1 MIKASKKNNQIQK
14 ISQRVMLASLAS
26 SIVMAPTFG
35 VTASASTTTN
45 NASVAVVA
53 ENSFN
58 TEKAKVTTAAAV
70 SIAYNAVAL
79 NSQVSI
85 LDSEGWLES
94 ANVEWN
100 AVQNATGYNVYY
112 KSASASDSEYK
123 QLDNQ
128 LIRKYASY
136 YRADA
141 LGLAQGSYVM
151 KIAPIVNNQEVPSS
165 QAITKTLSVK
175 ANTREGYAFS
185 NQSPMGTGSGGY
197 KDDGTVAAN
206 ANILYITASTVNT
219 VKLDVVT
226 NTKGTKTTCTGL
238 TDILAKRQKG
248 YDKTPLIIRM
258 VGQIKSAD
266 IKGLNSTG
274 YLEVKG
280 SYNTTFEGVGED
292 ATVYGWGILVRNS
305 HNIEIKNL
313 GVMMFPDD
321 GISLDT
327 GNDNIW
333 VHNNDIFYG
342 AAGSDADQVKGDGS
356 TDVKLSTYVTI
367 AYNHY
372 YDSGKSSL
380 CGMKDT
386 ENFFVTYHHNWFD
399 HSDSRH
405 PRIRVGTVH
414 VYNNYFDGNAK
425 YGVGVTK
432 GSSAFVEAN
441 DFRNCKDPMLSSL
454 QGTDIKYGAE
464 GAGFSDEPGGMIK
477 SYNNKIEGAASL
489 IYASDNATQF
499 DAYLAKTRN
508 EAVPSTYKTVSG
520 GTTYNNFDTSSTMY
534 SYKPDAPEAVRGNV
548 TTYAGRGNGGD
559 FIWKFTTADDT
570 NSTMDANLM
579 AKIKG
584 YQSSLV
590 SVEGNSIVK

>member
-1 MIKASKKNNQIQK
+1 MVKKLKKNNQVQK
-14 ISQRVMLASLAS
+14 FSQRLMLATLAS

-35 VTASASTTTN
+35 ITASASTSTN
-45 NASVAVVA
+45 NKSEATVTKNSMSA
-53 ENSFN
+53 EN
-58 TEKAKVTTAAAV
+58 TAVTTSAAV
-70 SIAYNAVAL
+70 FLASNVATL
-79 NSQVSI
+79 NSGVSI

-100 AVQNATGYNVYY
+100 SVQNATGYNVYY

-128 LIRKYASY
+128 LIREYASY

-141 LGLAQGSYVM
+141 LGLAQGNYVI
-151 KIAPIVNNQEVPSS
+151 KIVPIVNNQEVPSS
-165 QAITKTLSVK
+165 QSITKTLSVK
-175 ANTREGYAFS
+175 ANTREGFAFS
-185 NQSPMGTGSGGY
+185 EQSPMGTSSGGY
-197 KDDGTVAAN
+197 NDNGTVAAN

-219 VKLDVVT
+219 IKLDVVT
-226 NTKGTKTTCTGL
+226 NAKGTKTTCTGL

-258 VGQIKSAD
+258 VGEIKSAD
-266 IKGLNSTG
+266 IKGLNSSG
-274 YLEVKG
+274 YLQVKG

-454 QGTDIKYGAE
+454 QGTDIKDNAKG
-464 GAGFSDEPGGMIK
+464 GFSDEPGGMIK

-508 EAVPSTYKTVSG
+508 EVVPSKYKTVSG
-520 GTTYNNFDTSSTMY
+520 GTTYSNFDTSSTMY
-534 SYKPDAPEAVRGNV
+534 SYKPDAPEAVRSNV

-559 FIWKFTTADDT
+559 FIWEFTTADDT

-584 YQSSLV
+584 YQSSLL
-590 SVEGNSIVK
+590 SVGGNSIVK